1 MNDKN
6 DIKVSVIIPAY
17 NAADFIVDALQS
29 ILTQTVQ
36 PIEVVVV
43 NDGSRDG
50 SRDGTG
56 ELARQ
61 WGAERQL
68 DFKLIV
74 VDQENKGLPA
84 SRNVGI
90 GQSSGNWIALL
101 DADDIW
107 ESTHLEELISALKSV
122 PDAVASYGA
131 GHLLVDGVLAE
142 TLYDDFWD
150 NPSKKIGKSVEG
162 TNHYRLG
169 QEVLPRLIKGNFI
182 KPSSLM
188 VSASAI
194 AQSGL
199 FDVSLRTSEDRE
211 FLIRLI
217 LKGDLA
223 HSGAHHAIPL
233 ACRQYFPIEECSA
246 QCRECAARLECDHR
260 KTGIAGARGRRSGMP
275 PTAAQ
280 FCGGVFVHLQQGR
293 LERLPAG
300 PEFHIL

>member
-1 MNDKN
+1 MNQVLSQTEVDALLSAVSDNRVDSDEMGGDDSMKSGVATRPIGVARQVARTDFFRHEMNDKN

-50 SRDGTG
+50 TS
-56 ELARQ
+56 ELTRQ
-61 WGAERQL
+61 WAAERQL

-150 NPSKKIGKSVEG
+150 NPSKKIGKPV
-162 TNHYRLG
+162 
-169 QEVLPRLIKGNFI
+169 
-182 KPSSLM
+182 
-188 VSASAI
+188 
-194 AQSGL
+194 
-199 FDVSLRTSEDRE
+199 
-211 FLIRLI
+211 
-217 LKGDLA
+217 
-223 HSGAHHAIPL
+223 
-233 ACRQYFPIEECSA
+233 
-246 QCRECAARLECDHR
+246 
-260 KTGIAGARGRRSGMP
+260 AG
-275 PTAAQ
+275 
-280 FCGGVFVHLQQGR
+280 
-293 LERLPAG
+293 E
-300 PEFHIL
+300 